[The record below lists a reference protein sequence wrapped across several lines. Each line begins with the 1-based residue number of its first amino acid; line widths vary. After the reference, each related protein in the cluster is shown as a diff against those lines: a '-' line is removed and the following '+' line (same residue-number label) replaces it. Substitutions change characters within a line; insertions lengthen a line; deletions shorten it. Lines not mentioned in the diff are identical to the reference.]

1 MRFAE
6 PLIPAR
12 LVQRYK
18 RVLADVVF
26 PDGAPATVHVP
37 NTGKMLGVSD
47 PGATVWLSKARPG
60 RKLGWSLHLVE
71 ADGGLVGVD
80 TSLPNVLATEAIQ
93 AGIVAELTGYASL
106 RREVKYGHASRI
118 DILLEQE
125 GRPPCYVEVK
135 NVHLRRTGDLAE
147 FPDCVA
153 ARSSKHMGELADM
166 VDAGARAVV
175 LFVIQRE
182 DCQAFAPA
190 ADLDPTFAAALRAA
204 AARGVE
210 VLAYACAMATDS
222 VTLTRPLAVRL

>member
-93 AGIVAELTGYASL
+93 AGVVRELTGYASL

-118 DILLEQE
+118 DILLEHE
-125 GRPPCYVEVK
+125 DRPPCYVEVK
-135 NVHLRRTGDLAE
+135 NVHLRRAGDLAE

-153 ARSSKHMGELADM
+153 ARSAKHMGELADM

-204 AARGVE
+204 TARGVE
-210 VLAYACAMATDS
+210 VLAYACTLGIDS
-222 VTLTRPLAVRL
+222 VELARPLAVRL

>member
-1 MRFAE
+1 MRFPE
-6 PLIPAR
+6 PLTPAK

-26 PDGAPATVHVP
+26 PDGAPATAHVP

-71 ADGGLVGVD
+71 SDGGFVGVD
-80 TSLPNVLATEAIQ
+80 TSLPNVIVTEAIQ
-93 AGIVAELTGYASL
+93 SGAISELTGYAGL

-118 DILLEQE
+118 DILLEND

-135 NVHLRRTGDLAE
+135 NVHLRRGGDLAE

-153 ARSSKHMGELADM
+153 ARSAKHMGELAEM
-166 VDAGARAVV
+166 VEGGARAVV
-175 LFVIQRE
+175 VFVVQRE
-182 DCQAFAPA
+182 DCAAFAPA
-190 ADLDPTFAAALRAA
+190 ADLDPAFAAAVRDA

-210 VLAYACAMATDS
+210 VLAYACRVNPDE
-222 VTLTRPLAVRL
+222 VTLARALAVRL

>member
-93 AGIVAELTGYASL
+93 AGVVSELTGYAGL

-118 DILLEQE
+118 DILLEHE

-135 NVHLRRTGDLAE
+135 NVHLRRAGDLAE

-153 ARSSKHMGELADM
+153 ARSAKHMGELADM

-210 VLAYACAMATDS
+210 VLAYACTLAIDS
-222 VTLTRPLAVRL
+222 VELARPLAVRL

>member
-60 RKLGWSLHLVE
+60 RKLGWSLHFVE

-93 AGIVAELTGYASL
+93 AGVVSELTGYASL

-118 DILLEQE
+118 DILLEHE

-135 NVHLRRTGDLAE
+135 NVHLRRAGDLAE

-153 ARSSKHMGELADM
+153 ARSAKHMGELADM

-204 AARGVE
+204 TARGVE
-210 VLAYACAMATDS
+210 VLAYACTLGIDS
-222 VTLTRPLAVRL
+222 VELARPLAVRL